1 MPTRLKSILKSIAK
15 LLLILAVPFFGLMY
29 LFSYP
34 FNCDESSDAVAYARS
49 LSHQRL
55 TKLFWDVEKAS
66 LDPAIPKSGLP
77 RDNNDKYPAPFEDI
91 KASRVSPKEEHIML
105 KGCFDNFVYL
115 HFEGLTINKQYTPKR
130 QIVLSWGEHVT
141 AGSVVLWSEAEPEKA
156 AATK

>member
-1 MPTRLKSILKSIAK
+1 MLNHT
-15 LLLILAVPFFGLMY
+15 
-29 LFSYP
+29 

-49 LSHQRL
+49 LSHERL

-66 LDPAIPKSGLP
+66 LDPAIPESDLP
-77 RDNNDKYPAPFEDI
+77 TDSDGKFPPPFDDI
-91 KASRVSPKEEHIML
+91 KASRVRPKEENIML
-105 KGCFDNFVYL
+105 KGCVDNFVYL

-156 AATK
+156 ATSK